1 MMRSMLADQPYSPV
15 TSTHGESARRL
26 ETMTLSTLS
35 SSTSFMSLHRPS
47 VAALASSNS
56 FFSSSVSSILRPSF
70 VAEMSFLPSYSLSCC
85 TAYSSIG
92 STMYSTSSGGL
103 AGGVELAVD
112 DVGVGLNLGI
122 NSLGIGLHLLGV
134 SGDILVHLGDLGV
147 GLSLECE
154 QGTLLG
160 TDG

>member
-47 VAALASSNS
+47 VAALA
-56 FFSSSVSSILRPSF
+56 
-70 VAEMSFLPSYSLSCC
+70 PSYSLSCC

-92 STMYSTSSGGL
+92 STMYSTSIPFFLRRSRNGEFSTARFDSPVTGKFTG
-103 AGGVELAVD
+103 AITEDEIKSHFMQFGNVVE
-112 DVGVGLNLGI
+112 I
-122 NSLGIGLHLLGV
+122 
-134 SGDILVHLGDLGV
+134 
-147 GLSLECE
+147 
-154 QGTLLG
+154 QRP
-160 TDG
+160 

>member
-56 FFSSSVSSILRPSF
+56 FF
-70 VAEMSFLPSYSLSCC
+70 LPSYSLSCR

-92 STMYSTSSGGL
+92 STMYSTPM
-103 AGGVELAVD
+103 
-112 DVGVGLNLGI
+112 
-122 NSLGIGLHLLGV
+122 
-134 SGDILVHLGDLGV
+134 
-147 GLSLECE
+147 
-154 QGTLLG
+154 
-160 TDG
+160 

>member
-47 VAALASSNS
+47 VAVLASSNS

-92 STMYSTSSGGL
+92 STMYSTSIPFFLRRSRNGEFSTARFDSPVTGKFTG
-103 AGGVELAVD
+103 AITEDEIKSHFMQFGNVVE
-112 DVGVGLNLGI
+112 I
-122 NSLGIGLHLLGV
+122 
-134 SGDILVHLGDLGV
+134 
-147 GLSLECE
+147 
-154 QGTLLG
+154 QRP
-160 TDG
+160 